1 LANAPK
7 EIKLADC
14 ENFIRQIRDVIS
26 VNIVASDSME
36 IEEIHVLAEEIRSPK
51 QIVRDIETLFRVE
64 YNIDLDHKKISVV
77 QLRKE
82 QRNMNDKRLKFSAI
96 NLNMQGNKMEA
107 MVELTSAQKSCKGQ
121 KTGVLSRV
129 NRLRVTAEA
138 ALQASCGFL
147 EEDCNVVLDDINIF
161 PLGGKSVVCVVV
173 TMLRGMQ
180 EDTLAG
186 CALVRQDEKEAAVR
200 AALSAINRKLST
212 DI

>member
-14 ENFIRQIRDVIS
+14 ENFIRQVRDVIS
-26 VNIVASDSME
+26 VNIVAGDSME
-36 IEEIHVLAEEIRSPK
+36 IEEIHVLAEETRSPK

-64 YNIDLDHKKISVV
+64 YGLDLDHKKISVV

-82 QRNMNDKRLKFSAI
+82 QRNMSDKRLKFSAI
-96 NLNMQGNKMEA
+96 NLSMQGNRMEA
-107 MVELTSAQKSCKGQ
+107 LVELTSAQKSCKGQ
-121 KTGVLSRV
+121 KTGVLSRI

-138 ALQASCGFL
+138 ALQAACGFL
-147 EEDCNVVLDDINIF
+147 PEDCTVVLDDINIF
-161 PLGGKSVVCVVV
+161 SLGGKSIVCVVV
-173 TMLRGMQ
+173 TMVRGTQ
-180 EDTLAG
+180 EDSLAG
-186 CALVRQDEKEAAVR
+186 CALVSQDEKEAAVR